1 VIFLHIDNPSPVPS
15 RFWAAFSSSLLKS
28 IKRFLIPSSEMPPPL
43 SMILIWKQMS
53 ASFLEGKRIDSKD
66 FSYGLL
72 HLLWIYYSST
82 LSWILIVPLSEVNF
96 IAFERKLNII
106 YRYRCWS
113 PQTQLSRCIF
123 SEWSISPISF
133 ISFMFAYALTI
144 LKAL

>member
-1 VIFLHIDNPSPVPS
+1 MSLSLSDLKLISLLTLHFVIIWNVKEVPIPTLLFTEREPFISSVIFLHIDNPSPVPS

-72 HLLWIYYSST
+72 HLLWIYYSTT
-82 LSWILIVPLSEVNF
+82 LS
-96 IAFERKLNII
+96 
-106 YRYRCWS
+106 
-113 PQTQLSRCIF
+113 
-123 SEWSISPISF
+123 
-133 ISFMFAYALTI
+133 
-144 LKAL
+144 